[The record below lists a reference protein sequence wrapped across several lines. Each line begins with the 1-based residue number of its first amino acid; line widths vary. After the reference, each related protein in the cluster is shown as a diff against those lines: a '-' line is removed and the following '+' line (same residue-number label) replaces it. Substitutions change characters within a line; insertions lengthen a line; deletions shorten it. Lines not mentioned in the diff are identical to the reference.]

1 MLCASGVHM
10 HVLKIE
16 YIVITDTA
24 AVYELY
30 SLQYTAAKHAMAIHN
45 HVLSGFW
52 PTVRSGLC
60 HRKSVCLSVRP
71 SVCL

>member
-1 MLCASGVHM
+1 M

-45 HVLSGFW
+45 HVLSGFIQA
-52 PTVRSGLC
+52 
-60 HRKSVCLSVRP
+60 
-71 SVCL
+71 